1 LEYIQKQDNWKYTFT
16 ALMTASQIG
25 VRGADVEKIDLF
37 VRWAFVA
44 AEHQHPKVRYAAMH
58 LLGQLSEDLNP

>member
-1 LEYIQKQDNWKYTFT
+1 
-16 ALMTASQIG
+16 MTASQIG

-44 AEHQHPKVRYAAMH
+44 AEYQHPKVRYAAMH